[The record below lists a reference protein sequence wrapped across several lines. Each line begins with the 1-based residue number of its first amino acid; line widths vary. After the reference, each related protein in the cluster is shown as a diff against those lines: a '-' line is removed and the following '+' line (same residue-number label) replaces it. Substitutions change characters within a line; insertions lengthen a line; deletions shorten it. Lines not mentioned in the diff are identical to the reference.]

1 VMVARYRSEGY
12 LERGEQ
18 LQQMLVS
25 RLRRC
30 VDEVAGNHH
39 EIGPWREAVE
49 LLDATRQ
56 SRRGV
61 DPPIGAHADRFD
73 VEIRDLRDE
82 DPLRRTLRG
91 HRLSPGSRRTASGS
105 TASPTRSPVLSGSE
119 FGTSTMIAFAAM
131 PPIAAR
137 RRSPA
142 KRPAATCP
150 HSAAPSAA
158 PILIDSGRIIT
169 TTGSLPLPSPAAAS
183 LPPRNTSDPSRYS
196 ASTILAAPTNSA
208 TKRLEGAK

>member
-1 VMVARYRSEGY
+1 
-12 LERGEQ
+12 
-18 LQQMLVS
+18 MLVS

-39 EIGPWREAVE
+39 EIGPRREAVE
-49 LLDATRQ
+49 LLDAARQ

-61 DPPIGAHADRFD
+61 DPPIRAHADRFD

-82 DPLRRTLRG
+82 NPLRRTLRG
-91 HRLSPGSRRTASGS
+91 HGVSPGSRRTAPGS
-105 TASPTRSPVLSGSE
+105 TANPTRSPVLSGSE
-119 FGTSTMIAFAAM
+119 FGASTMIAFAAM
-131 PPIAAR
+131 PLIAAR
-137 RRSPA
+137 WRSPTKLTA
-142 KRPAATCP
+142 STCP
-150 HSAAPSAA
+150 HSAAPSAGT
-158 PILIDSGRIIT
+158 ILIDSGRIIT
-169 TTGSLPLPSPAAAS
+169 TTGSFSLPSPAAAAAS